1 MKELGE
7 AIGVS
12 HQTIRR
18 WNKDIEY
25 VSFKNVVSLA
35 KVLDISVDELA
46 DLLLM
51 DKSIFYR

>member
-1 MKELGE
+1 LGE

-12 HQTIRR
+12 HRTIRR

-51 DKSIFYR
+51 DKSIFY